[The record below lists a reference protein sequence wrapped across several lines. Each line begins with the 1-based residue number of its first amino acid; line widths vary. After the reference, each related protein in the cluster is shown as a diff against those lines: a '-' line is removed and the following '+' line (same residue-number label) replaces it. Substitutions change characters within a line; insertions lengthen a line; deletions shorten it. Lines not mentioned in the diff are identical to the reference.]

1 MIKIIVDSTC
11 DLPQD
16 IMDLYDIKMLP
27 LRISVNGKEYID
39 KVTMQVDKVY
49 DAMRSGVIP
58 KTSQPSPADM
68 YNLFREYCIKGY
80 NFFYLAFSSKLSGTF
95 QTASLIIEELK
106 EKYSQI
112 KMEVIDSKG
121 GSTGTGLIALQAAKL
136 IKDGQKFEQIL
147 KSIFD
152 LRDHVEHIFTI
163 TDLSWLIKGGRISKA
178 AGMIGNILDVKP
190 ILDVNDGIMEVIKKV
205 RGKKKALS
213 AIVDIVEERIK
224 NFPDQ
229 IIGISHADDLKTAQT
244 LIDAIKDKLGDKK
257 VIINKI
263 GSVLGSHLGIGG
275 VGVFFFNKKP
285 DFYVE

>member
-27 LRISVNGKEYID
+27 LRISINGKEYID

-49 DAMRSGVIP
+49 DAMRNGFIP

-68 YNLFREYCIKGY
+68 YNLFGEYCIKGY

-229 IIGISHADDLKTAQT
+229 VIGISHADDLKTAQA